1 MAGASSPAKRLKKLA
16 AEIPDDKAVRN
27 VLNLLEPVDM
37 LFADHTIALIGA
49 SLVEKALE
57 IAILAYLIPMTED
70 ERKRMFSYDY
80 QGPLADLTARI
91 KIAYALG
98 IFGRKTRSDLE
109 HVRAVR
115 NAFAHSIRLIRFNT
129 PEVAEIC
136 NALHTPH
143 TTTIITSVAGRT
155 PRGRYIET
163 TVTLASRLKSN
174 LIKPTENHL
183 AMLSQLMIRDRLLP

>member
-1 MAGASSPAKRLKKLA
+1 MAGASSPARRLKKLA
-16 AEIPDDKAVRN
+16 AEIPDDKTVLN

-49 SLVEKALE
+49 SVVEKALE
-57 IAILAYLIPMTED
+57 IAILAYLIPVTED

-80 QGPLADLTARI
+80 QGPLADLAARI
-91 KIAYALG
+91 KIGYALG

-115 NAFAHSIRLIRFNT
+115 NAFAHSIRLIGFNT

-136 NALHTPH
+136 NLFHTPE
-143 TTTIITSVAGRT
+143 TTTILTGVADPRT

-163 TVTLASRLKSN
+163 TVTLAGRLKRATKEAARMTPMMKS
-174 LIKPTENHL
+174 
-183 AMLSQLMIRDRLLP
+183 RFLP